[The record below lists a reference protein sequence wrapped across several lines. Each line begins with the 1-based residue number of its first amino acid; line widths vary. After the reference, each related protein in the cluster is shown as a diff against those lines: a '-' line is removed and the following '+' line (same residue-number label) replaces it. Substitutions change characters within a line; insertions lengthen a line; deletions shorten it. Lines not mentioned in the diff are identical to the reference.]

1 MTTIF
6 FHPEAD
12 TEVVTAATYYEE
24 QQEHLGSRFISSI
37 EDGLARIKINP
48 LLFPL
53 MDRDIRQCLT
63 RTFPFGIL
71 FRDTGKQIEIIAV
84 MHLRRKP
91 GYWKKRK

>member
-12 TEVVTAATYYEE
+12 VEVVAAATYYEE
-24 QQEHLGSRFISSI
+24 QQEHLGKRFIASV

-53 MDRDIRQCLT
+53 IDRDIRQCLT

-71 FRDTGKQIEIIAV
+71 FRDSGKHIEIIAV
-84 MHLRRKP
+84 MHLRREP
-91 GYWKKRK
+91 RYWEKRR